1 MSSRTFR
8 QTAGQPNITL
18 GGGGFAGHGGC
29 VNIAGRCGSS
39 FSLFGKNS
47 VVLKLEIHVAPRRLL
62 LKKILDANQT
72 QNKAIGQ
79 KELFPH
85 TSYIYHDGQSLY
97 LDWSRCFCR
106 LSLCLARSI
115 HWIHPVLLG

>member
-1 MSSRTFR
+1 MYTRICNNKILHAEDNANDLIRTSST
-8 QTAGQPNITL
+8 TKTPT
-18 GGGGFAGHGGC
+18 
-29 VNIAGRCGSS
+29 
-39 FSLFGKNS
+39 
-47 VVLKLEIHVAPRRLL
+47 PRLIPEE
-62 LKKILDANQT
+62 KILDANQT
-72 QNKAIGQ
+72 QNKATGQ